1 MSLSVYAEYAE
12 IPLLSRPGERTGAQL
27 SAEFEYVIVAGH
39 KDGPMPSI
47 PALLSARSGYKLL
60 VFLIHNG

>member
-1 MSLSVYAEYAE
+1 MGNRFADSY
-12 IPLLSRPGERTGAQL
+12 RAQL
-27 SAEFEYVIVAGH
+27 SAESEYVIVAGY

-47 PALLSARSGYKLL
+47 PEQLSARSGHKLL